1 MQIGQTVY
9 CLATTY
15 CFATPSMSDWVVLV
29 GRVIS
34 FDEDTVCIHKALAC
48 SGGTSKID
56 FADRNTTF
64 DTREAAEAVCQERN
78 AVLQKEAAEKAKGG
92 S

>member
-15 CFATPSMSDWVVLV
+15 CLATPSMHGWTVMA
-29 GRVIS
+29 GKVIS
-34 FDEDTVCIHKALAC
+34 FDEDTVCIRRTRALFGC
-48 SGGTSKID
+48 SSEID
-56 FADRNTTF
+56 FADRSTTF
-64 DTREAAEAVCQERN
+64 DTHEAAEVVCKEKN
-78 AVLQKEAAEKAKGG
+78 AALQKEAAETAEGG